1 MRFRNPIYNSMGLVR
16 KRPAA
21 SVRSPLNVGLASR
34 RPFYPGSADC
44 PEAGK
49 TISFE
54 NCLAC
59 PKFAVWHEQDGD
71 FKRCWYEFKSLE
83 SRGYYDGT
91 WNDHPENFA
100 NEPEVFEKIQARKR
114 LNEEFAADFEREKA
128 ELARLAEELAQ
139 KSSDDRSDDFYW
151 LNDDYDGDE
160 EDEEAKDDL
169 AEEEEDDDG
178 HY

>member
-21 SVRSPLNVGLASR
+21 SIRSPLNVGLASR

-59 PKFAVWHEQDGD
+59 PKFAVWNPQDEIR
-71 FKRCWYEFKSLE
+71 RCWHEFKNLE

-91 WNDHPENFA
+91 WQDHPENYDHETFK
-100 NEPEVFEKIQARKR
+100 EIQERKR
-114 LNEEFAADFEREKA
+114 LNEEFLKEFEQEKV
-128 ELARLAEELAQ
+128 ELARLAEELAE
-139 KSSDDRSDDFYW
+139 KSRDRDRDDFYW
-151 LNDDYDGDE
+151 LNDDYEDDE
-160 EDEEAKDDL
+160 EDKEDDGS
-169 AEEEEDDDG
+169 AQPDEDEEEE
-178 HY
+178 H